1 MTVKNSG
8 RTPTPVPRPFGSAVL
23 DAHPMPTVVVD
34 ATVRVVFANAPAK
47 RLFGVREGVKLG
59 EALACVDAKDDA
71 CGLGP
76 RCTGCAFRRVAVQAV
91 AGTPGVERGF
101 ILRAGPGDPE
111 DLHLLAFATP
121 FERDGAPHAVLA
133 FADVNALLGDPG
145 IVKICEGCG
154 KVQDEEGA
162 WHALH
167 LYLED
172 RLGLETAGG
181 LCDDCHDGAGRAT
194 PAPTYRAPRP
204 APRSA
209 GPRPGS
215 RRT

>member
-1 MTVKNSG
+1 MKNSG
-8 RTPTPVPRPFGSAVL
+8 RTLTPVPRPFASSVL

-34 ATVRVVFANAPAK
+34 ATARVVFANVPAK
-47 RLFGVREGVKLG
+47 RALGVREGVKLG
-59 EALACVDAKDDA
+59 EALACADAKDDA

-76 RCTGCAFRRVAVQAV
+76 RCSGCAFRRVALRAV

-101 ILRAGPGDPE
+101 ILRAGPGNPE

-121 FERDGAPHAVLA
+121 LERDGAPHAVLA
-133 FADVNALLGDPG
+133 FADLNALLGDPG

-181 LCDDCHDGAGRAT
+181 LCDDCHDGAGRTARAY
-194 PAPTYRAPRP
+194 PAPRP
-204 APRSA
+204 APPRSG